1 MAFVRNP
8 VVYVPD
14 LTNGRPIVDGKVY
27 ILAAGT
33 VPPMHDSAIDPAD
46 LVTVSYYNEAD
57 NLVTQ
62 PQPLYTSKGGCLY
75 GNFPDAARQYIISPQ
90 AYVFAV
96 YNRIGQ
102 LEYSAET
109 TASDYVETDALSAA
123 NSTVLVGG
131 VEAGDLA
138 RKYAEFATVE
148 DYGAVADGVTND
160 ATAFSAMQAA
170 LGYVGLS
177 PKATYFVSALPSVAS
192 LVIIGRNATIRYNTL
207 LVDRTFTLLDI
218 QDVNFDAQN
227 ANLTRCIRVRK
238 NSQMKFRNVNGY
250 NINSL
255 TFVRMFDISTE
266 NVNIDIED
274 CYCQNLVSA
283 EDGTVGNNNGAT
295 RFIYVGD
302 EDATPLVSPSFGR
315 IVGIRGNVLLPKEDG
330 DMIHVQ
336 SSDSK
341 VFNIT
346 IDDIFGYKVAKRVV
360 KVQANGVYVSNV
372 VADARDNP
380 VAMYSIVSHYGQYG
394 SVSNVSGAG
403 KFEQGVDTQYET
415 TPFSHINVTNTGT
428 AVSQGAAFKGSGG
441 MAGSDIYGYGFEH
454 VVGNYNSL
462 VTNANTD
469 VSRISGTAT
478 GVPVFVR
485 ASVVSGSVNIDGVR
499 VSTSAA
505 ARLVQVTRTASNTF
519 TTVDINDVVGSCG
532 LFTAIDV
539 TGASITKGKNIDINQ
554 TVSGIPFTVNA
565 GEAYIEDVVGRGTTT
580 DAVFLNTTTKAV
592 VTRARGGT
600 SAQVITSGC
609 NNSIVNNAICAAG
622 VPASRNTGTA
632 STNTQNIG
640 TLTFV

>member
-1 MAFVRNP
+1 MAFLPYPPTTVESAIAVFKQDIQIAHD
-8 VVYVPD
+8 VVHGDNTTSVDTENGLVPSFSKLVQT
-14 LTNGRPIVDGKVY
+14 LTNEVEAATGVDVSLRSN
-27 ILAAGT
+27 LA
-33 VPPMHDSAIDPAD
+33 S
-46 LVTVSYYNEAD
+46 
-57 NLVTQ
+57 
-62 PQPLYTSKGGCLY
+62 TS
-75 GNFPDAARQYIISPQ
+75 
-90 AYVFAV
+90 
-96 YNRIGQ
+96 
-102 LEYSAET
+102 
-109 TASDYVETDALSAA
+109 
-123 NSTVLVGG
+123 STVLV
-131 VEAGDLA
+131 AGAGAADLA
-138 RKYAEFATVE
+138 RKYEEFATVE
-148 DYGAVADGVTND
+148 DYGAVADGTTND
-160 ATAFSAMQAA
+160 SAAFLAMHTS

-177 PKATYFVSALPSVAS
+177 PKATYFVSSLPNVAN
-192 LVIIGRNATIRYNTL
+192 LTIIGRNATIRYNTL
-207 LVDRTFTLLDI
+207 LIDRTFTLLDI

-274 CYCQNLVSA
+274 CYCQNLASA
-283 EDGTVGNNNGAT
+283 EDGTIGNNNGAT

-341 VFNIT
+341 IFNIM
-346 IDDIFGYKVAKRVV
+346 IDDIFGYKVAKRLV

-380 VAMYSIVSHYGQYG
+380 VAMYSIVSHYGQFG

-403 KFEQGVDTQYET
+403 KFEQGVDTQYEN
-415 TPFSHINVTNTGT
+415 TPFTHINVTNTGT

-441 MAGSDIYGYGFEH
+441 MAGCDITGYGFEH

-469 VSRISGTAT
+469 VRGISGTAT
-478 GVPVFVR
+478 GTPVFIR
-485 ASVVSGSVNIDGVR
+485 TSVVSGAVTLDGVR

-505 ARLVQVTRTASNTF
+505 ARLIQITRTASNTF
-519 TTVDINDVVGSCG
+519 TTVDVNDVVCSCG
-532 LFTAIDV
+532 LFTAVDV
-539 TGASITKGKNIDINQ
+539 AGASITKAKNIDITQ
-554 TVSGIPFTVNA
+554 TVSGIPVTINA
-565 GEAYIEDVVGRGTTT
+565 GEAYCEDIVGRGTST
-580 DAVFLNTTTKAV
+580 DVVFLNATTKAV
-592 VTRARGGT
+592 VTRPRGGT

-609 NNSIVNNAICAAG
+609 NNSVINNAVCSAG

>member
-1 MAFVRNP
+1 MAFLRNP

-27 ILAAGT
+27 VLVAGT
-33 VPPMHDSAIDPAD
+33 IPPMHDSAIDAD
-46 LVTVSYYNEAD
+46 TLVTVSYENEAG
-57 NLVTQ
+57 NIVEA

-75 GNFPDAARQYIISPQ
+75 GNYPDSARQYMISPQ
-90 AYVFAV
+90 EYVFAV
-96 YNRIGQ
+96 YNRLGQ
-102 LEYSAET
+102 YEYSGET
-109 TASDYVETDALSAA
+109 FADDYVESAALAAA
-123 NSTVLVGG
+123 NSTVLVGDVQAG
-131 VEAGDLA
+131 KAGAYLKRVFVEQ
-138 RKYAEFATVE
+138 
-148 DYGAVADGVTND
+148 YGAVGDGTTDD
-160 ATAFSAMQAA
+160 AAAFLAMHSAV
-170 LGYVGLS
+170 GYVMLTPRKS
-177 PKATYFVSALPSVAS
+177 YFVSSLPNLAT
-192 LVIIGRNATIRYNTL
+192 LRIYGNNATINYNTL
-207 LVDRTFTLLDI
+207 LIDRTFTRLEI
-218 QDVNFDAQN
+218 EDVNFDAQN
-227 ANLTRCIRVRK
+227 SNLTRCIRVRK
-238 NSQMKFRNVNGY
+238 NSLMKFRNVNGY

-266 NVNIDIED
+266 NVNIDIQD
-274 CYCQNLVSA
+274 CYCENLASA
-283 EDGTVGNNNGAT
+283 EDGIIGNNNGAT

-341 VFNIT
+341 IFNIV
-346 IDDIFGYKVAKRVV
+346 IDGIFGYKVAKRVV

-372 VADARDNP
+372 TADARDNP

-394 SVSNVSGAG
+394 SVSNVSGTG
-403 KFEQGVDTQYET
+403 KLEQGVDTQYET
-415 TPFSHINVTNTGT
+415 TPFTHINVTNTGT

-441 MAGSDIYGYGFEH
+441 MTGCDITGYGFEH

-469 VSRISGTAT
+469 VRGIAGTAT

-485 ASVVSGSVNIDGVR
+485 AAVVSGSVYLDGIR

-505 ARLVQVTRTASNTF
+505 ARLVQVTRTSSNTF

-532 LFTAIDV
+532 LFTAVDI
-539 TGASITKGKNIDINQ
+539 TGAATSKAKNIDITQ
-554 TVSGIPFTVNA
+554 SVSGIPLTVNA
-565 GEAYIEDVVGRGTTT
+565 GEAYCEDIVGRGTST

-600 SAQVITSGC
+600 SAQVLTSGC

-622 VPASRNTGTA
+622 VPASRNTGAA
-632 STNTQNIG
+632 STKTQNVG